1 METERK
7 EPVKA
12 DSFQEKGVSSLTFS
26 SEEGGVALLAPSK
39 DAASPSSPCPVGCS
53 LERAGRSL
61 RGEVSTSFHP
71 SEFLSQ
77 VAGEGKLTCRSLG
90 RAVLGLSS

>member
-1 METERK
+1 METGRK
-7 EPVKA
+7 GPVKA

-26 SEEGGVALLAPSK
+26 SEEEGAVLPALSK
-39 DAASPSSPCPVGCS
+39 DTASVSSPCPVGCS
-53 LERAGRSL
+53 LERAGGSL

-71 SEFLSQ
+71 PEFPSQ
-77 VAGEGKLTCRSLG
+77 VAGEGKLTRRGLG